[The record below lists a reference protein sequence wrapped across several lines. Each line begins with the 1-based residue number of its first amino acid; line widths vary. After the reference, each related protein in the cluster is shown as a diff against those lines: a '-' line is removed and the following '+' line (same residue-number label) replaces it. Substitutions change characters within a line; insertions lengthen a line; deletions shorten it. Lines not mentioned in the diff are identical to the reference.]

1 MLGRGKGG
9 DVSDH
14 RDTEAAWAY
23 CPSSSSGA
31 PLELIKVTESNDYPE
46 REAAF
51 GEEWAPMDGTWLTFS
66 GVTGLWEE
74 KRGGNFWGYGSAYE
88 FAEDVFCFDPLLGK
102 RLLCDEGVGRE
113 FWPVEVSDVEVL
125 EEMGISWQ
133 ESLARCVAAVP
144 SWRRGDSLLCV
155 PELLRIDFGR
165 WCCELDDSGVFEN
178 GPLMG
183 TSAFRAVVREC
194 AAHVRRIPWARA
206 GC

>member
-1 MLGRGKGG
+1 M
-9 DVSDH
+9 SDH
-14 RDTEAAWAY
+14 RDTEAAWVY
-23 CPSSSSGA
+23 CPSSPNGA
-31 PLELIKVTESNDYPE
+31 PLELIKVTESNEYPE
-46 REAAF
+46 HEAAF
-51 GEEWAPMDGTWLTFS
+51 EEKWVPMDGAWLTFS
-66 GVTGLWEE
+66 GSAGLWVE

-102 RLLCDEGVGRE
+102 RLLCDEGMGRE
-113 FWPVEVSDVEVL
+113 LWSVEVGDVEVL
-125 EEMGISWQ
+125 EEMGVSWQ

-165 WCCELDDSGVFEN
+165 WCCDLDDSGVFEN

-183 TSAFRAVVREC
+183 TSTFRAVVREC
-194 AAHVRRIPWARA
+194 ASRVRRIPWARA